1 MSTFETD
8 RFDFK
13 IIKIAQT
20 QTVNVTCIEGL
31 ISPGLPTL
39 NGIQHASQIAQ
50 MALHFV
56 SSVRTFK
63 MQHNPS
69 GKVQLRAGVHSG
81 SVVAG
86 VVGKFLTFMENLGI
100 AKIFRSIQTL

>member
-1 MSTFETD
+1 MSVD
-8 RFDFK
+8 SWYK
-13 IIKIAQT
+13 HIQVAQAQIT
-20 QTVNVTCIEGL
+20 NVLHVEGSFSL
-31 ISPGLPTL
+31 GLPTR

-69 GKVQLRAGVHSG
+69 GTVQLRAGVHSG

-86 VVGKFLTFMENLGI
+86 VVGKFLTFREKI
-100 AKIFRSIQTL
+100 AM